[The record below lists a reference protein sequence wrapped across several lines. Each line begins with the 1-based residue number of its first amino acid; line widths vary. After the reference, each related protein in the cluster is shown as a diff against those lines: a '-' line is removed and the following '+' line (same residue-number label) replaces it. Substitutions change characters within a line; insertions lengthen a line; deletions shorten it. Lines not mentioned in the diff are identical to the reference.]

1 MIFGVIGTRG
11 GKISEKTK
19 KTADISR
26 LHDWYSCEVT
36 SKELQE
42 KFHTDDISLPTN
54 ASEWS

>member
-11 GKISEKTK
+11 GKIPEKK

-42 KFHTDDISLPTN
+42 KFHTDDITLPRN